1 MAQGFSSEPIT
12 IYQDNRGVIDLMN
25 GNLVPSQRTKHL
37 NIRYFFAGNKI
48 RDGEIVLKH
57 MPTQD
62 MIADLLTKVLSGE
75 LFYRLV
81 EMIFGRQEE

>member
-1 MAQGFSSEPIT
+1 
-12 IYQDNRGVIDLMN
+12 MN
-25 GNLVPSQRTKHL
+25 GNLVPSQRTKHF

-62 MIADLLTKVLSGE
+62 MIADLLTSKVLSGE

-81 EMIFGRQEE
+81 EMIFGSQEE